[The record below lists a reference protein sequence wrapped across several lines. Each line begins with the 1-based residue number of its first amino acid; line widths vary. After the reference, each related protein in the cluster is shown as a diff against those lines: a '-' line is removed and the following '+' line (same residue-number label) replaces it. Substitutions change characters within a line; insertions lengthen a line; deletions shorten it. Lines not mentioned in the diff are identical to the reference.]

1 MHPQNE
7 VWVKRTTSEVKL
19 LAPMAAIV
27 VVAVCALVGSLWVWA
42 GQADM
47 LARTREENLVRQ
59 GLDQMADDHS
69 LLMTPIT
76 IWDKA
81 VESTAVKYDPE
92 WTEANIG
99 RYFQNYI
106 NFETSVLL
114 DGNGKPVFAYSNG
127 KSVDPAQFKSMLAET
142 TGVVHDLRV
151 TQAQLTGRHEA
162 YNSDS
167 NHAGKLIAVGGR
179 IYAMGASLILPD
191 KPDSPLLQYRPYAA
205 VGLHE
210 LKTDELIALS
220 QRYLVSDIR
229 LVPASAKLA
238 HGSASI
244 PFRDSH
250 GQAVAQL
257 AWTPDTPGRTL
268 FIRTLGPVLLISL
281 GLGIVALVLLY
292 QSQKAAQGLIA
303 SEAKAKHMA
312 LHDSLTGLPNRTLF
326 ADRLTQACE
335 RMKRQGGAVAVMC
348 IGLDRFKDV
357 NDTLG
362 HLAGDELIRHNAHKI
377 GGMIRACDTLARLG
391 GDEFVIIQTDTDGH
405 SAASLAKRVLE
416 GLTGTVTLESG
427 QVFSSCSIGVTLL
440 QDGEMEA
447 AEALRQA
454 DLALYRAKDTG
465 RGQYAFFE
473 VEMDATIKLRKTLE
487 TGLREAIHVEAI
499 DVVYQPQVDHNGTIV
514 GVEALSRWTHPSR
527 GPVSPGYFIPLAEE
541 CGLMNE
547 LGTFVMRRAM
557 IDARRWPGL
566 KVAVNVSAT
575 QLRAPDFLATI
586 RMLLEET
593 RTPATQIEIEIT
605 EGVLLNDDHVTQVI
619 LRDLRHMGFTI
630 ALDDFGTGYSSLGY
644 LSRYPVDKIKID
656 RSFVSNL
663 GVDPE
668 AEAVIRAI
676 VKLSKALN
684 LNIVAEGVETR
695 AQKNILR
702 QTGCN
707 IIQGFLFSKAVAV
720 ADIDAILRNDRKVAM
735 SVETAHEA
743 VETASAV
750 AQSMA
755 SAKPDKAAKQPPKS
769 EATPATKPDEEK
781 KTPTTE
787 VRFY

>member
-1 MHPQNE
+1 M
-7 VWVKRTTSEVKL
+7 KRSTSEVKL

-42 GQADM
+42 DQADM
-47 LARTREENLVRQ
+47 LSRTREENLVRQ
-59 GLDQMADDHS
+59 GLDQLADDHS

-76 IWDKA
+76 IWDKG
-81 VESTAVKYDPE
+81 VENTAVHYDPS
-92 WTEANIG
+92 WAEANIG
-99 RYFQNYI
+99 RYFQSYL
-106 NFETSVLL
+106 NFESSVLV
-114 DGNGKPVFAYSNG
+114 DGNGNPVAAFNDG
-127 KSVDPAQFKSMLAET
+127 KTVDPQQFKSMLAET

-151 TQAQLTGRHEA
+151 DLARRAGKHEA
-162 YNSDS
+162 YDSDS
-167 NHAGKLIAVGGR
+167 NHAGKLIAVDGR

-205 VGLHE
+205 IGLHE
-210 LKTDELIALS
+210 MKTDELIALS
-220 QRYLVSDIR
+220 QRYLISGIR
-229 LVPASAKLA
+229 LLPADARIDRGNA
-238 HGSASI
+238 VI
-244 PFRDSH
+244 PFRDRNGH
-250 GQAVAQL
+250 DVAQL

-281 GLGIVALVLLY
+281 GLGVVALVLLY

-312 LHDSLTGLPNRTLF
+312 LHDNLTGLPNRTLF
-326 ADRLTQACE
+326 ADRLNQACE
-335 RMKRQGGAVAVMC
+335 RMKRQGGHVAVMC

-362 HLAGDELIRHNAHKI
+362 HLAGDELIRTHAHRI
-377 GGMIRACDTLARLG
+377 GSMIRACDTLARLG

-405 SAASLAKRVLE
+405 SAAALAKRVLE
-416 GLTGTVTLESG
+416 TLTGTVSLESG

-440 QDGEMEA
+440 QDGDMEA

-454 DLALYRAKDTG
+454 DLALYRAKDQG

-487 TGLREAIHVEAI
+487 TGLREAIHVEAL

-514 GVEALSRWTHPSR
+514 GVEALSRWTHPAR

-547 LGTFVMRRAM
+547 LGTFVLRRAM

-575 QLRAPDFLATI
+575 QLRTPEFLSTV

-593 RTPATQIEIEIT
+593 RTPATQIELEIT

-684 LNIVAEGVETR
+684 LNILAEGVETR

-702 QTGCN
+702 QVGCN
-707 IIQGFLFSKAVAV
+707 IIQGFLFSRAVSV
-720 ADIDAILRNDRKVAM
+720 AEIDAIMRNDRKVAM
-735 SVETAHEA
+735 SVETPTEA
-743 VETASAV
+743 VAAASAV
-750 AQSMA
+750 AESMT
-755 SAKPDKAAKQPPKS
+755 AKPEPKTDAKP
-769 EATPATKPDEEK
+769 KPDEDK
-781 KTPTTE
+781 KAPTSE
-787 VRFY
+787 VRLY